1 MSENIELSYVWY
13 HTIIKILN
21 HDIQS
26 KIGNMI
32 KEWVVFNKL
41 EDFNSLLE
49 YTDDDFTPNGK
60 FCYINAEKSIGVWWY
75 AISPDNPVAH
85 LVQKRTP
92 H

>member
-1 MSENIELSYVWY
+1 MPENIELSYVWD

-26 KIGNMI
+26 KMGNMI

-49 YTDDDFTPNGK
+49 YTDDDFTSTGNFVISMK
-60 FCYINAEKSIGVWWY
+60 MVKSCIE
-75 AISPDNPVAH
+75 N
-85 LVQKRTP
+85 L
-92 H
+92 